1 MAKTKAHKNHSP
13 TPNAD
18 QLAAVRRL
26 AGSGDLLQARQR
38 LAALRKSFPDFKPL
52 LGLAWEVEDRCDA
65 PMLATARA
73 CEWQHAMP
81 NSQAAAEAL
90 CKSAKAA
97 GLAAV
102 YARALQRLSV
112 LEGRGEMPMPDTIE
126 AEAGSMPLALLE
138 LIDLSVM
145 HLADDKPAAAIALL
159 QGVDHPSARNNLAQ
173 ALFISGDLVEAR
185 AVMEAN
191 WQAHPDNLYALE
203 RVVRWRCWAE
213 GMDRCLGF
221 AATFRHTTPGR
232 IEDAIVQVAALRFL
246 DDNQGVQQAWQ
257 AASQA
262 SWWKHADETQRDL
275 FWALKD
281 PQARLPGTSAMWFP
295 APWIHELKNISSKP
309 DGAGDNQLGQ
319 RWNALLDTCTAH
331 ADYLARAVELGD
343 EATRILALAVLKRR
357 AKLSNAPA
365 LASLLGMLKRPN
377 GSDSDR
383 SELVNWLTE
392 ADLINKSESTEVW
405 LGGRLQSVKAR
416 KYHIHSEPRPSPFS
430 DVGTALNERFH
441 AAINRNEPRQALAL
455 AQQLLK
461 LYPKHP
467 MALTNV
473 ATIKQGLGHPQAEVI
488 ALYRQAYAIDPDYL
502 FARCGLAS
510 CLAEKG
516 QVEEAQALL
525 TNVLERTEFHRSEYI
540 SLLLSQHTVALAS
553 GEHEAASKVTELLK
567 NFARPPAH

>member
-26 AGSGDLLQARQR
+26 AGSGDLRQARQR
-38 LAALRKSFPDFKPL
+38 LAALCKSFPDFKPL
-52 LGLAWEVEDRCDA
+52 LGLAWEVEDRCNV

-73 CEWQHAMP
+73 CEWQSAMP
-81 NSQAAAEAL
+81 NSLAAVEAL
-90 CKSAKAA
+90 CKSAEAA

-102 YARALQRLSV
+102 HARALQRLSV

-159 QGVDHPSARNNLAQ
+159 QGVDHPSARNNLAL
-173 ALFISGDLVEAR
+173 ALFISGDLVQAR

-232 IEDAIVQVAALRFL
+232 IEDAIAQVAALRFL
-246 DDNQGVQQAWQ
+246 DDDKGVQQAWQ

-262 SWWKHADETQRDL
+262 SWWKQADGAQRDL

-295 APWIHELKNISSKP
+295 APWIHALKNISSKP

-331 ADYLARAVELGD
+331 ADYLARAAELGD

-365 LASLLGMLKRPN
+365 LASLLAMLKRPN

-383 SELVNWLTE
+383 TELVNWLTE
-392 ADLINKSESTEVW
+392 AGLINKSESTEVW
-405 LGGRLQSVKAR
+405 LAGSLRTVKAR
-416 KYHIHSEPRPSPFS
+416 EFRINDEQHESPFS
-430 DVGTALNERFH
+430 DVGTELHERIH
-441 AAINRNEPRQALAL
+441 AAINHGQLRVALAL

-461 LYPKHP
+461 LYPEHP

-473 ATIKQGLGHPQAEVI
+473 AGIKQGLGHPQAEII
-488 ALYRQAYAIDPDYL
+488 ALYRQAHAIDPDYL
-502 FARCGLAS
+502 FARCGLAR

-525 TNVLERTEFHRSEYI
+525 VDMLERTDFHRSEYI
-540 SLLLSQHTVALAS
+540 SLLLAQQALALAS
-553 GEHEAASKVTELLK
+553 DEHEAGSKISELLK
-567 NFARPPAH
+567 NLAKPPTH